1 MFSTRYGF
9 KLIIAATAAAAVA
22 ASVGVVGAQVASNS
36 PRERFTAFAVNMT
49 NVGRGGATPVD
60 LVIER
65 WTTDTERDKL
75 MAIFKEKGPE
85 KLLDALRD
93 MPRVGTISTPGNLSY
108 DLHYARQMPGD
119 EGGRRI
125 ILATDRPIGFWEAA
139 NRPRTLDYPFMLIE
153 MHVDKDG
160 HGEGK
165 LSVATKLTLN
175 DNVLIIEDYADRP
188 VMLNDVRK
196 TQ

>member
-1 MFSTRYGF
+1 MFSTRFGL
-9 KLIIAATAAAAVA
+9 KLATAAAAVA
-22 ASVGVVGAQVASNS
+22 VSAGILDAQVASNT
-36 PRERFTAFAVNMT
+36 PRERFTAFAVNMS

-65 WTTDTERDKL
+65 WTTDAERDNL
-75 MAIFKEKGPE
+75 MTVFKEKGPE
-85 KLLDALRD
+85 KLLSVLRD
-93 MPRVGTISTPGNLSY
+93 MPRVGTISTPGSLSY
-108 DLHYARQMPGD
+108 DLHYARQLPGD

-139 NRPRTLDYPFMLIE
+139 DRPRSIEYPFMLIE
-153 MHVDKDG
+153 LHVDKDG
-160 HGEGK
+160 RGEGK

-188 VMLNDVRK
+188 VMLNEVRK